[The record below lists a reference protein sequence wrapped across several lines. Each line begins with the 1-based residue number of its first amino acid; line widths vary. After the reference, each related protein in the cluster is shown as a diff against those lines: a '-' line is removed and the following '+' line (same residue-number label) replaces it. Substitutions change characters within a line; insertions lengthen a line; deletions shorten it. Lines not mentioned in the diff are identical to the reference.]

1 VFRQVLEKYP
11 QFQVIIFPCFFL
23 DKESVA
29 DELLELARK
38 KDVGTIGMK
47 PFGAGS
53 VFGPTSRG
61 RTQGKPKI
69 DVRAHVLLKKMLQE
83 KRLSAIIPGVRM
95 PEHLDENVKASQAR
109 DVPKSEEEGQARR
122 DCTANF
128 YANLTPEYQWLR
140 K

>member
-1 VFRQVLEKYP
+1 
-11 QFQVIIFPCFFL
+11 
-23 DKESVA
+23 
-29 DELLELARK
+29 
-38 KDVGTIGMK
+38 
-47 PFGAGS
+47 
-53 VFGPTSRG
+53 
-61 RTQGKPKI
+61 
-69 DVRAHVLLKKMLQE
+69 
-83 KRLSAIIPGVRM
+83 M